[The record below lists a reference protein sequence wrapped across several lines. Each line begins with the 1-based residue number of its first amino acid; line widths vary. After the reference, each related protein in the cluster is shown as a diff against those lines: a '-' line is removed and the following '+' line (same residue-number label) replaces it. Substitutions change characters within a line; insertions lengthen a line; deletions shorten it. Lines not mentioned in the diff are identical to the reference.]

1 MSSTD
6 TVETNACDALGALLG
21 TPEVIHHGSDCMGVQ
36 LRLPRDTMF
45 CKVATLL
52 APRYSGLFRE
62 GRVRRGFRD
71 VSRLGISMPAR
82 IGCRCP
88 ITSLICPVNLTL
100 RSRVSPLPQ

>member
-1 MSSTD
+1 MSATD